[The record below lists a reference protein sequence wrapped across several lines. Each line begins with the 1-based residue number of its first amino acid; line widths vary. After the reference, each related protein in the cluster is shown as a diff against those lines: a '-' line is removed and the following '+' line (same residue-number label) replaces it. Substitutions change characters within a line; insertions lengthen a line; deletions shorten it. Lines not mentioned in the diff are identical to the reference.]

1 MIKVQLLLLLGLV
14 GPFCAVAHA
23 STLVTPL
30 ERVSDIP
37 AATDI
42 LEGATNAPTAEPKTA
57 ADEVV
62 TKAPATDKPVT
73 TQVDEAAPN
82 VTEAAPTETEATEAA
97 GQEAATTEAPAV
109 ATMAPANPEAT
120 AAAEAEEEELVVEEE
135 EGTGSGQVVG
145 IVIGALVAV
154 IIVIAVVIA
163 LVRRMGKYSP

>member
-42 LEGATNAPTAEPKTA
+42 LEGATDAPTAEPKTA
-57 ADEVV
+57 TDEVG

-120 AAAEAEEEELVVEEE
+120 AEAEEEELVVEE

>member
-30 ERVSDIP
+30 ERVLDTP

-42 LEGATNAPTAEPKTA
+42 LEGATDAPTAEPNA
-57 ADEVV
+57 ADDEVI

-97 GQEAATTEAPAV
+97 GQEAATMEAPAV
-109 ATMAPANPEAT
+109 ATMTPANPEAT
-120 AAAEAEEEELVVEEE
+120 AAAEADEEELVVEE